1 MNTPPIILLRKT
13 EVLNRTGLCKS
24 TIYNKISKGTFPPP
38 ISISR
43 RSVAWPEYEIDAVIR
58 AFISGKSEDE
68 VKHLVHEM
76 VEAREHIT
84 TSWHSL

>member
-1 MNTPPIILLRKT
+1 MNRPIVLLRKT

-38 ISISR
+38 ISISM
-43 RSVAWPEYEIDAVIR
+43 RSVAWPEYEVDAVIR

-68 VKHLVHEM
+68 VKLLVYEM
-76 VEAREHIT
+76 VKARKCIAAY
-84 TSWHSL
+84 